1 MNLSF
6 VLERKK
12 RLQSRVLQALAGLF
26 PGASPIGGLL
36 SICVFFVVDPHPRRF
51 LPALHCPITSPP
63 TSSSPSRGAQGIGP
77 TGTRASRTSRG
88 TADLGIA
95 VGWEADIHRYTCA
108 FDFSGQGGFGRRP
121 PPSSPHPLQPEA
133 NIAGLRIF
141 IGWTRWDLRIGFGA
155 DYHCLGIIT
164 VVIFILPKGERQK
177 ETKTPNNQPQ
187 KTCGI
192 YLT

>member
-1 MNLSF
+1 MPRAPSWL
-6 VLERKK
+6 VAGLGL
-12 RLQSRVLQALAGLF
+12 RLVAQGCLWVLQCRRSRHWQLPIPAEPLHPI
-26 PGASPIGGLL
+26 PGISPE
-36 SICVFFVVDPHPRRF
+36 R
-51 LPALHCPITSPP
+51 
-63 TSSSPSRGAQGIGP
+63 
-77 TGTRASRTSRG
+77 
-88 TADLGIA
+88 
-95 VGWEADIHRYTCA
+95 
-108 FDFSGQGGFGRRP
+108 
-121 PPSSPHPLQPEA
+121 PEA